1 MAIEFKDGKYVDAN
15 GHVTLDPT
23 IYKDWQI
30 AEEAE
35 KALPPV
41 DYFREK
47 LGLLP
52 EEIIPYGKT
61 PKIDFIKVMNRLKDK
76 PDGKFIEVTAITP
89 TPFGE
94 GKSTVS
100 LGLIEG
106 LGKLGLNVGGALR
119 QPSGGPTM
127 NVKGTAAGGGNA
139 LLMPMTEFS
148 LGLTGDI
155 NDIMN
160 AHNLAMV
167 ALNARMQ
174 HERNNNDEWLAKKG
188 LKRLDIDPKR
198 IEMGWVM
205 DFCAQGLRN
214 IIIGIGGRLDGFM
227 MESKFGIAVGSELMA
242 ILAVARDLKDLRE
255 RIGKIVVAYSRS
267 GEPVTCEDLEVA
279 GAMTAWMRNTINPT
293 MCYSV
298 EHQPVLIHAGPF
310 ANIAIG
316 QSSVIADRLSS
327 LKEMLDELFT
337 YAKLT
342 NMAYEVE
349 LYPCAVNEILLSV
362 LFSFYKDIKQRGT
375 EPLIAVPEQNILI
388 QGNEPALHRIFQNII
403 KNCMEHGN
411 NHLSVRLTTDTDT
424 VQICFENGYYIQEP
438 MDASK
443 VFDRFYKADKAR
455 SKNATGLGLSI
466 AKELVER
473 LNGSITGEVMDGIF
487 TISIIFQRVK
497 IY

>member
-174 HERNNNDEWLAKKG
+174 HERNNNDEWLAAKG
-188 LKRLDIDPKR
+188 LDENMPLEDAAKNAAVRAEVQK
-198 IEMGWVM
+198 WV
-205 DFCAQGLRN
+205 DQANEGVSRAESVRKFIILPEEFTQENGL
-214 IIIGIGGRLDGFM
+214 
-227 MESKFGIAVGSELMA
+227 
-242 ILAVARDLKDLRE
+242 
-255 RIGKIVVAYSRS
+255 
-267 GEPVTCEDLEVA
+267 
-279 GAMTAWMRNTINPT
+279 MTASMKVIRPKVIKRYSTLLNTQMYT
-293 MCYSV
+293 K
-298 EHQPVLIHAGPF
+298 
-310 ANIAIG
+310 
-316 QSSVIADRLSS
+316 R
-327 LKEMLDELFT
+327 K
-337 YAKLT
+337 
-342 NMAYEVE
+342 
-349 LYPCAVNEILLSV
+349 
-362 LFSFYKDIKQRGT
+362 
-375 EPLIAVPEQNILI
+375 
-388 QGNEPALHRIFQNII
+388 
-403 KNCMEHGN
+403 
-411 NHLSVRLTTDTDT
+411 
-424 VQICFENGYYIQEP
+424 
-438 MDASK
+438 
-443 VFDRFYKADKAR
+443 
-455 SKNATGLGLSI
+455 
-466 AKELVER
+466 
-473 LNGSITGEVMDGIF
+473 
-487 TISIIFQRVK
+487 
-497 IY
+497 